1 MESKWLEDFIS
12 LAETHSFSRSAEQ
25 RHVTQSAFS
34 RRIKSLEAWIGT
46 DLIDRTSFPTSLTRE
61 GHLFYEQ
68 AIAMLGQIND
78 VRALLRE
85 NRSSTQSSI
94 DFAVHHTLA
103 LTYTPKWLSGL
114 KTAIGPFS
122 ARLMAFNVHDA
133 VMVLSEGGCD
143 LLLTFYHPLQPLQL
157 DASRY
162 DMMIVGSEKLCAY
175 SRCNQAGTAEFALP
189 GSVDMPLPYLSY
201 ASTAY
206 LGRIVDLIVADAIT
220 PLHLEKCYETGT
232 AEALKMMVL
241 EGHGLAFLPESAV
254 TQELAQQ
261 QLIRADSARLRWETN
276 MEIRL
281 YREKPSSQ
289 KPGKRIVAQLWDY
302 LESHQIS
309 TPPS

>member
-61 GHLFYEQ
+61 GHLFHEQ

-78 VRALLRE
+78 VRSLLRE
-85 NRSSTQSSI
+85 NRTSTQSSI
-94 DFAVHHTLA
+94 DIAVHHTLA
-103 LTYTPKWLSGL
+103 LTYIPQWLTGL
-114 KTAIGPFS
+114 KSGIGQFN
-122 ARLMAFNVHDA
+122 ARLMASNVHDA

-157 DASRY
+157 DPSRY
-162 DMMIVGSEKLCAY
+162 DMMIVGCEKMCAY
-175 SRCNQAGTAEFALP
+175 SRCDQAGRPEFALP
-189 GSVDMPLPYLSY
+189 GSSNAPLPYLSY

-206 LGRIVDLIVADAIT
+206 LGRIVELIQTDAIT
-220 PLHLEKCYETGT
+220 ALHLEKCCETGT
-232 AEALKMMVL
+232 AEALKMMAL

-254 TQELAQQ
+254 VQELAQR
-261 QLIRADSARLRWETN
+261 QLVRADSPQLRWETN

-281 YREKPSSQ
+281 YREKPTSQ
-289 KPGKRIVAQLWDY
+289 KPGKRLVAQLWDY
-302 LESHQIS
+302 LQSHQ
-309 TPPS
+309 P

>member
-12 LAETHSFSRSAEQ
+12 LAQTHSFSRSAEQ

-34 RRIKSLEAWIGT
+34 RRIKSLEAWIGI

-85 NRSSTQSSI
+85 NRASTESSI

-103 LTYTPKWLSGL
+103 LTYIPKWLIDLKSG
-114 KTAIGPFS
+114 IGPFG
-122 ARLMAFNVHDA
+122 ARLAAFNVHDA
-133 VMVLSEGGCD
+133 VLVLSEGGCD

-162 DMMIVGSEKLCAY
+162 DMMIVGCEKLCAF
-175 SRCNQAGTAEFALP
+175 SRCDQAGRPEFALP
-189 GSVDMPLPYLSY
+189 GSVSAPLPYLSY
-201 ASTAY
+201 ASAAY
-206 LGRIVDLIVADAIT
+206 FGRIVDLIQADALV

-232 AEALKMMVL
+232 AEALKMMAL

-254 TQELAQQ
+254 AQELAQQ
-261 QLIRADSARLRWETN
+261 RLVRADSPQLRWEAD

-289 KPGKRIVAQLWDY
+289 KPGKRLVAQLWDY
-302 LESHQIS
+302 LYSHQA
-309 TPPS
+309 

>member
-12 LAETHSFSRSAEQ
+12 LAQTHSFSRSAEQ

-85 NRSSTQSSI
+85 NRSNTQSSI

-103 LTYTPKWLSGL
+103 LTYTPKWLTRLKSG
-114 KTAIGPFS
+114 IGPFS
-122 ARLMAFNVHDA
+122 ARLMASNVHDA

-157 DASRY
+157 DATRY
-162 DMMIVGSEKLCAY
+162 DMMIVGCEKLCAY
-175 SRCNQAGTAEFALP
+175 SRCDRAGRAEFALP
-189 GSVDMPLPYLSY
+189 GSANAPLPYLSY

-206 LGRIVDLIVADAIT
+206 LGRIVDLIQADAINA
-220 PLHLEKCYETGT
+220 LHLEKCYETGT

-241 EGHGLAFLPESAV
+241 EGHGIAFLPESAV
-254 TQELAQQ
+254 VRELAQQ
-261 QLIRADSARLRWETN
+261 QLVRADSPHLRWEAD

-281 YREKPSSQ
+281 YREKSTIQ
-289 KPGKRIVAQLWDY
+289 KPGKRLVAQLWDY
-302 LESHQIS
+302 LQ
-309 TPPS
+309 PYQL

>member
-12 LAETHSFSRSAEQ
+12 LAQTHSFSRSAEQ

-85 NRSSTQSSI
+85 NRASTESSV

-103 LTYTPKWLSGL
+103 LTYIPKWLTDLKSG
-114 KTAIGPFS
+114 IGPFGV
-122 ARLMAFNVHDA
+122 RLAAFNVHDA
-133 VMVLSEGGCD
+133 VSVLSEGGCD

-162 DMMIVGSEKLCAY
+162 DMMIVGCEKLCAY
-175 SRCNQAGTAEFALP
+175 SRCDQAGRPEFALP
-189 GSVDMPLPYLSY
+189 GSAVAPLPYLSY
-201 ASTAY
+201 ASAAY
-206 LGRIVDLIVADAIT
+206 FGRIVDLIQADALM

-254 TQELAQQ
+254 AQELAQQ
-261 QLIRADSARLRWETN
+261 RLVRADSPQLRWETN

-289 KPGKRIVAQLWDY
+289 KPGKRLVAQLWDY
-302 LESHQIS
+302 LQSQNI
-309 TPPS
+309 

>member
-85 NRSSTQSSI
+85 NRSNTQSSI

-103 LTYTPKWLSGL
+103 LSYTPKWLTGL
-114 KTAIGPFS
+114 KAGIGPFN
-122 ARLMAFNVHDA
+122 ARLMASNVHDA

-157 DASRY
+157 DAGRY
-162 DMMIVGSEKLCAY
+162 DMMIVGCEKLCAY
-175 SRCNQAGTAEFALP
+175 SRCDQAGRAEFTLP
-189 GSVDMPLPYLSY
+189 GSANAPLPYLSY
-201 ASTAY
+201 AGTAY
-206 LGRIVDLIVADAIT
+206 LGRIVDLIQADAIT
-220 PLHLEKCYETGT
+220 ALHLEKRYETGT
-232 AEALKMMVL
+232 AEALKMMAL
-241 EGHGLAFLPESAV
+241 EGHGIAFLPESAV
-254 TQELAQQ
+254 AQELAQR
-261 QLIRADSARLRWETN
+261 QLVRADSPQLRWETN

-281 YREKPSSQ
+281 YREKPTSQ
-289 KPGKRIVAQLWDY
+289 KPGKRLVAQLWDY
-302 LESHQIS
+302 LQSQ
-309 TPPS
+309 PG